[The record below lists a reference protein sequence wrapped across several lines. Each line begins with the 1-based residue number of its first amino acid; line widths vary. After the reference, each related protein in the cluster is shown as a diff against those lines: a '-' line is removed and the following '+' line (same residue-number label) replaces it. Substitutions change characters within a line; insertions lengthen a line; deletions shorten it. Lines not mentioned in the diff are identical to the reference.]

1 MKDPHTIVIKPLI
14 TEKTTDIKERVGTIC
29 FEVAAGV
36 NKVEIRNAV
45 EKIYKVKVQSVRVA
59 NVQGKKRRLG
69 RYLGHRPDW
78 RKAFVTLREGEKSIE
93 YFE

>member
-1 MKDPHTIVIKPLI
+1 MRDPHAVVIKPLI

-29 FEVAAGV
+29 FEVAPNA
-36 NKVEIRNAV
+36 NKVEIRKAV
-45 EKIYKVKVQSVRVA
+45 EKIYRVKVESVRVA

-69 RYLGHRPDW
+69 RYLGNRPDW
-78 RKAFVTLREGEKSIE
+78 RKAFVTLKEGEKSIE

>member
-1 MKDPHTIVIKPLI
+1 MKDPHTVVIKPLI
-14 TEKTTDIKERVGTIC
+14 TEKSTDIKERVGTIC
-29 FEVAAGV
+29 FEVASGA
-36 NKVEIRNAV
+36 NKVEIRGAI

-59 NVQGKKRRLG
+59 NVGGKKRRLG